1 MIGDLAQDYV
11 TSRTE
16 KSGLREYLKVMDYM
30 ADDEEGGVGVVWF
43 REEDIV
49 RGELV
54 RRYIIAK
61 NRVLEAA

>member
-1 MIGDLAQDYV
+1 MRQ
-11 TSRTE
+11 
-16 KSGLREYLKVMDYM
+16 YLKIMDYM

-61 NRVLEAA
+61 NRVLDAAA